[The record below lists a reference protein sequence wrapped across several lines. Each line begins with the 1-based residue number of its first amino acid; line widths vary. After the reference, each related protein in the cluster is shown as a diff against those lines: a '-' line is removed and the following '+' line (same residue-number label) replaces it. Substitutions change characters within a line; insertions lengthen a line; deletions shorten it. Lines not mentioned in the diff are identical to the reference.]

1 MTGYQSK
8 RAAAQDKLAQPAQK
22 PVAWMWRCKPY
33 YDYPNWEVSLKRPA
47 DSGRDGNKKTDGY
60 EDVPLYA
67 APPQP
72 AQKPVAW
79 LEPEWGEK
87 ICPEVGYEVTMT
99 DDHPRDLCWIPLY
112 AQRPQGEPVAWQLWV
127 GADTPPNAPMGWQFY
142 STYNSKKSAEVSAR
156 TINSYQQAPFAKL
169 VPLYTTPPQRPWV
182 GLTDEEAQ
190 WLYDNCRTPS
200 NLIDMVEA
208 KLKEKNNG

>member
-8 RAAAQDKLAQPAQK
+8 RAAAQDKLVVTDIDGHVVRDVRK
-22 PVAWMWRCKPY
+22 P
-33 YDYPNWEVSLKRPA
+33 
-47 DSGRDGNKKTDGY
+47 KK
-60 EDVPLYA
+60 A
-67 APPQP
+67 QP

-99 DDHPRDLCWIPLY
+99 DDHPRDLGWIPLY
-112 AQRPQGEPVAWQLWV
+112 A
-127 GADTPPNAPMGWQFY
+127 
-142 STYNSKKSAEVSAR
+142 
-156 TINSYQQAPFAKL
+156 
-169 VPLYTTPPQRPWV
+169 QRPWV

-208 KLKEKNNG
+208 KLKERNA